1 MTSIKIWKYNLP
13 DSYLSENNIDTTS
26 VKIWIPDEV
35 SIILGRSNNPKDSL
49 HSNNVITD
57 KIPVYKRQSGGETVI
72 LSPNTLIISLAL
84 KQTNFKGGKS
94 YFEKI
99 NNYIINALKEVGIK
113 NLRFRGI
120 SDIAINRVKILGSA
134 IYQNKDVVFYH
145 AVLNI
150 SESTALM
157 ERYIKHPSR
166 EPDYRKNRN
175 HDDFVTSLVKEG
187 YDIDTS
193 SLISDLENNLSQ
205 LQF

>member
-1 MTSIKIWKYNLP
+1 MTSIKIRKYNLP